1 MDRNI
6 IYAFVAILVVGIAA
20 IVAAVTAFLPAS
32 ESGPQDVSGPVEP
45 TEYSDGVYEGV
56 LTGSELTIESA
67 ELGSCGSGDVVII
80 GEGWP
85 ASADRSEAEIEE
97 LRLLESG
104 VTVAST
110 DTTLFDRVDGVH
122 AFI

>member
-1 MDRNI
+1 M
-6 IYAFVAILVVGIAA
+6 
-20 IVAAVTAFLPAS
+20 
-32 ESGPQDVSGPVEP
+32 
-45 TEYSDGVYEGV
+45 